1 MKSIGTRVAVVVG
14 VLLTVVS
21 IFAVY
26 ERWTTFRAHNE
37 AMLDKQAALAL
48 EFDLAIR
55 SYVADEIRPAMEKRV
70 NKGEFIP
77 ETMSTSFVAR
87 NIFDRVRGKF
97 PDYLLK
103 FSSDDPRNP
112 ANMAGPGEQKILD
125 YFRAHPE
132 ATKWTGQID
141 VSGRQYYA
149 HFAPRRMD
157 ESCIRCHGDPA
168 DAPAGLVQRYGD
180 AAGFHRKVGDLVALD
195 TVAIPLDQTQA
206 ALRREVLQE
215 SGIMLAAIG
224 IIFVGVILALRYI
237 VLRRLGAISA
247 HASGL
252 ANQPDIAALHPVEV
266 RGNDEIGTLASG
278 YNAMLAKLQDLYGS
292 MEDKVHQR
300 TAELTESNDLLET
313 RAEELDNSRRIILS
327 MMEDTQTAN
336 ENAQQANQELQEAL
350 EQSRRLAIEA
360 DSANAA
366 KSEFLAN
373 MSHEIR
379 TPLTAILGFA
389 EMLVEPDHSGAQQQE
404 WLHVISRNGK
414 HLLMLVN
421 DILDLS
427 KIEAGKLTLLPQ
439 RCDLCAAISEV
450 VSMMRTRAEQAGLF
464 LSMEYRTEI
473 PETIL
478 ADNARL
484 RQVLVNLTGN
494 ALKFTRRG
502 GVHIAT
508 SFLPAWRNDQP
519 AIQIKI
525 VDTGIGIAPEHV
537 EHLFDSF
544 YQADASNSRQ
554 YGGTGLGLAI
564 AHRIVEMMDGEAAVE
579 SEHGRGS
586 TFTVTIPT
594 GPLDG
599 VAMLARPNEVI
610 RDMPDGKLSPTP
622 SRSLEGV
629 RVLVAEDGP
638 DNQRLIGAL
647 LTRAGAE
654 VEIVPNGALAVQQ
667 ALAEPFDLILMDMQM
682 PEMDGYQATRSLR
695 SKGYDRPIIALT
707 AHALADDRDKCLTA
721 GCTAYLAKPI
731 DHNRLLDTVATYSAA
746 HTMPISK
753 NVPPPAPSAQQAASQ
768 FADDPAM
775 TDILDT
781 FVRGLAGQVDC
792 MRQALASGVFDE
804 VRSLA
809 HQLKGSG
816 GSYGY
821 PIITEI
827 SKRLENAAK
836 ISDLEGAQLVLAELD
851 TFCQAAAAAWR
862 QRQSSERAE
871 S

>member
-1 MKSIGTRVAVVVG
+1 MKSIGTKVAVVVG

-26 ERWTTFRAHNE
+26 ERRTICRTHNE
-37 AMLDKQAALAL
+37 DLLDKQAALAL

-55 SYVADEIRPAMEKRV
+55 SYVADEIRPAMAKRV

-77 ETMSTSFVAR
+77 EAMSSSFVAR
-87 NIFDRVRGKF
+87 SIFDRVRDKF

-103 FSSDDPRNP
+103 FSSDTPRNP
-112 ANMAGPGEQKILD
+112 ANMPGPCEQEILD

-132 ATKWTGQID
+132 ATKWVGEINLHD
-141 VSGRQYYA
+141 REYYA
-149 HFAPRRMD
+149 HFTPRRM
-157 ESCIRCHGDPA
+157 EKRCLSCHGDPA
-168 DAPAGLVQRYGD
+168 DAPADLVARYGET
-180 AAGFHRKVGDLVALD
+180 AGFHWPVGESVALD
-195 TVAIPLDQTQA
+195 AVAIPLDQTQA
-206 ALRREVLQE
+206 ALRREVLRE
-215 SGIMLAAIG
+215 SAIMLMAIG

-237 VLRRLGAISA
+237 VLRRLSTISA
-247 HASGL
+247 HVSSFAD
-252 ANQPDIAALHPVEV
+252 QPDVAALRPVEV

-278 YNAMLAKLQDLYGS
+278 YNTMLAKLQDLYGS
-292 MEDKVHQR
+292 MEDKIDQR
-300 TAELTESNDLLET
+300 TAELSESNILLKT
-313 RAEELDNSRRIILS
+313 RAEELDKSHRIILS

-336 ENAQQANQELQEAL
+336 ENAQQASQDLQEAL
-350 EQSRRLAIEA
+350 EHSRQLAIEA
-360 DSANAA
+360 ESANVA

-379 TPLTAILGFA
+379 TPLTAILGFT
-389 EMLVEPDHSGAQQQE
+389 EMLMEPNHSGAQQQE
-404 WLHVISRNGK
+404 WLHVISRNSK

-450 VSMMRTRAEQAGLF
+450 VSMMRVRAEQAGLF

-473 PETIL
+473 PEMIL
-478 ADNARL
+478 ADGARL
-484 RQVLVNLTGN
+484 RQVLVNLTRN

-508 SFLPAWRNDQP
+508 SFLPAWRNDRP

-525 VDTGIGIAPEHV
+525 VDTGIGIAPEHM

-564 AHRIVEMMDGEAAVE
+564 THRIVEMMEGEVTVE

-599 VAMLARPNEVI
+599 VAMLAQPNETI
-610 RDMPDGKLSPTP
+610 RDMPDSELHPTP
-622 SRSLEGV
+622 TRSLEGV
-629 RVLVAEDGP
+629 RVLLAEDGP
-638 DNQRLIGAL
+638 DNQRLIEAL
-647 LTRAGAE
+647 LTNAGAE
-654 VEIVPNGALAVQQ
+654 VEIVPNGALAVQR

-682 PEMDGYQATRSLR
+682 PEMDGYQATRRLR

-707 AHALADDRDKCLTA
+707 ADALADDRDKCLKA
-721 GCTAYLAKPI
+721 GCTVYLAKPI
-731 DHNRLLDTVATYSAA
+731 DHDRLLDTVATCSGVDSMRMSENAA
-746 HTMPISK
+746 
-753 NVPPPAPSAQQAASQ
+753 PPPPLAQQGASQ
-768 FADDPAM
+768 FADDPSM

-781 FVRGLAGQVDC
+781 FVHGLAGQVDGL
-792 MRQALASGVFDE
+792 RQALASGVLDE
-804 VRSLA
+804 VRALA

-821 PIITEI
+821 PTITDI

-836 ISDLEGAQLVLAELD
+836 MSDMEGAQLALAELD
-851 TFCQAAAAAWR
+851 TFCQAVAAAWPQGR
-862 QRQSSERAE
+862 SSERTE

>member
-1 MKSIGTRVAVVVG
+1 MKSIGTKVAIIVG
-14 VLLTVVS
+14 VLLAVVS

-26 ERWTTFRAHNE
+26 ERWTTCRAHNE
-37 AMLDKQAALAL
+37 TMLDRQAALAL

-55 SYVADEIRPAMEKRV
+55 SYVADEIRPAMEKRIH
-70 NKGEFIP
+70 KGEFIP
-77 ETMSTSFVAR
+77 EAMSTSFVAR
-87 NIFDRVRGKF
+87 SIFDRVGDKF

-103 FSSDDPRNP
+103 FSSDNPRNP
-112 ANMAGPGEQKILD
+112 ANMAGPDEQKVLE

-132 ATKWTGQID
+132 ASKWTGEID
-141 VSGRQYYA
+141 VNGRQYYA
-149 HFAPRRMD
+149 HFAPRRMK
-157 ESCIRCHGDPA
+157 ESCLRCHGDPA
-168 DAPAGLVQRYGD
+168 DAPAGLVQHYGD
-180 AAGFHRKVGDLVALD
+180 SAGFHRKVGDIVALD
-195 TVAIPLDQTQA
+195 TVAIPLDQIQA
-206 ALRREVLQE
+206 ALTREVLQE

-224 IIFVGVILALRYI
+224 IIFVGVILTLRYI
-237 VLRRLGAISA
+237 VLRRLSIISA
-247 HASGL
+247 HASRL
-252 ANQPDIAALHPVEV
+252 ADQPDIAALRPVEV

-278 YNAMLAKLQDLYGS
+278 YNAMLAKLQGLYGS
-292 MEDKVHQR
+292 MEDTVHQR
-300 TAELTESNDLLET
+300 TAELTESNDLLKT
-313 RAEELDNSRRIILS
+313 RAEELDKSHRIILS

-336 ENAQQANQELQEAL
+336 ENAQQANQDLQEAL
-350 EQSRRLAIEA
+350 EHSRRLALEA
-360 DSANAA
+360 ESANVA

-379 TPLTAILGFA
+379 TPLTAILGFTD
-389 EMLVEPDHSGAQQQE
+389 MLMEPNHSGAQQKE
-404 WLHVISRNGK
+404 WLHVISRNGN

-450 VSMMRTRAEQAGLF
+450 ASMMRVRAEQAGLF
-464 LSMEYRTEI
+464 LSMEYCTEI

-478 ADNARL
+478 ADGARL

-508 SFLPAWRNDQP
+508 SFLPAWHDDQP

-525 VDTGIGIAPEHV
+525 VDTGIGIAQEHV

-544 YQADASNSRQ
+544 YQVDASSSRK

-564 AHRIVEMMDGEAAVE
+564 THRIVEMMGGEVAVT
-579 SEHGRGS
+579 SKAGSGS

-599 VAMLARPNEVI
+599 VAMLDQPSEAV
-610 RDMPDGKLSPTP
+610 RDMPDSELCPTLAH
-622 SRSLEGV
+622 SLEGV

-638 DNQRLIGAL
+638 DNQRLIEAL
-647 LTRAGAE
+647 LNKAGAE
-654 VEIVPNGALAVQQ
+654 VEMVPNGVLAVQR

-682 PEMDGYQATRSLR
+682 PEMDGYQATRTLR

-707 AHALADDRDKCLTA
+707 AHALADDCDKCLTA

-731 DHNRLLDTVATYSAA
+731 DHNRLLDAVATCSGAHSMPMSESA
-746 HTMPISK
+746 
-753 NVPPPAPSAQQAASQ
+753 PPPAPSAQQAASQ

-775 TDILDT
+775 TDILEP
-781 FVRGLAGQVDC
+781 FVHGLAGQVDG

-804 VRSLA
+804 VRALA

-821 PIITEI
+821 PTITEI
-827 SKRLENAAK
+827 STRLENAAK
-836 ISDLEGAQLVLAELD
+836 INDLEDAQLVLAELD
-851 TFCQAAAAAWR
+851 TFCQVVADVWR
-862 QRQSSERAE
+862 QQQFSERAE